1 MKARERHSQS
11 GRFCTR
17 RYHASSR
24 VTCEHLVAL
33 QCIGTVAGKR
43 IIGRELALGDEV
55 GVGPYSVLGVIRK
68 VFARR
73 ERVPEVGSIGV
84 IGLGDRDT
92 VEECRPP
99 GALCSCRC
107 GLCSRALGMPTV
119 ARDLHRT
126 CRVMAVV
133 AAVFRAALDE
143 AVARRVRA
151 FLLFLLSHGWSSYSP
166 FGR

>member
-1 MKARERHSQS
+1 MYSILPIVRNKYHFSYKKPRITLKYRYLSTVRGPVYAHRLPVIEGDLVPSHVAQWLCWHSAGRCVSGCRLKARERHSQS

-68 VFARR
+68 VS
-73 ERVPEVGSIGV
+73 P
-84 IGLGDRDT
+84 
-92 VEECRPP
+92 VENAYRK
-99 GALCSCRC
+99 
-107 GLCSRALGMPTV
+107 
-119 ARDLHRT
+119 
-126 CRVMAVV
+126 
-133 AAVFRAALDE
+133 
-143 AVARRVRA
+143 
-151 FLLFLLSHGWSSYSP
+151 
-166 FGR
+166 